1 MDHKIPI
8 LRRPSGNYEAVRDR
22 FSPQAHTDR
31 VLKRLARMEI
41 PGKEHLENYM
51 RHRLR
56 VNHEARTIDSTSIMF
71 FLDLYGKVRQG
82 RS

>member
-22 FSPQAHTDR
+22 FSPQVHADR

-51 RHRLR
+51 RHKLR
-56 VNHEARTIDSTSIMF
+56 V
-71 FLDLYGKVRQG
+71 KKPQG
-82 RS
+82 PND